1 MAARNISRLQ
11 DAARKVAD
19 GNFETTIPVASAGQL
34 GQLAR
39 TFNEMQRRL
48 AELDSARKQFIANA
62 SHELRTPIFSLGGF
76 VELLEE
82 EDPSPEERAEFV
94 RTMRQQ
100 IDRLTKLTAD
110 LLDLSQLDAG
120 AMVMQAR
127 SVDLGALAREV
138 TREFGARAE
147 LRGSRL
153 ELRTPEQPAIA
164 RGDPDRVRQ
173 IIRILL
179 DNALTHTP
187 EGTKV
192 TVTTYSVNRRAELT
206 VSDEGSGIPQRVQNR
221 IFERFY
227 TADTAGGSGLGLA
240 IASELAQRMDG
251 RITISS
257 SRRFTAFTLDLPPAA
272 VDTERDAPRGAPG
285 QGARCEARAQRSPAL
300 LLCLALL
307 AGCGSG
313 ERRRTAPPAAS
324 GTTGSSPQ
332 PQVIVADR
340 RAAAST
346 PPRSTAR
353 PRPAWSRS
361 ARSSAAPAPPRAPA
375 SSSTP
380 TARSSPTPTSSP
392 TNPAASAG
400 RPRKSSSSSPTAT
413 WSPPRSSASTP
424 SPTSPCSRSSPT
436 ASPCTRSSSATTPTS
451 GSASRWRR
459 SAAPSASSSRS
470 RVGIVSATD
479 RSVKSLTQFQIE
491 GAIQTDASI
500 NPGNSGGPLLD
511 AGARVIG
518 INQQIETNSGAND
531 GVGFA
536 VPISAIEALD
546 RPAARRTAASSTPT
560 SASPARRS
568 TRSSPTSS
576 TSTPTFGGLLAEV
589 VPGGPAEEAGLEAA
603 TRNCAS
609 RPANTAPAAT

>member
-1 MAARNISRLQ
+1 MRRFKVTNLGSRITVISIAIAVGTSVIIYAYAVGVGGAASGLPAVKGQILIGALIAIAIATGVGLYYAQAAAQNISHLQ

-19 GNFETTIPVASAGQL
+19 GNFETTIPVAAAGQL

-100 IDRLTKLTAD
+100 IERLAKLTVD

-120 AMVMQAR
+120 AMVMQVR

-138 TREFGARAE
+138 TREFGARAD

-153 ELRTPEQPAIA
+153 ELRTPESPAIA
-164 RGDPDRVRQ
+164 RADPDRVRQ

-227 TADTAGGSGLGLA
+227 TADKSGGSGLGLA

-257 SRRFTAFTLDLPPAA
+257 SRRFTAFTVDLPPAQVEDGA
-272 VDTERDAPRGAPG
+272 RPLGAP
-285 QGARCEARAQRSPAL
+285 AK
-300 LLCLALL
+300 
-307 AGCGSG
+307 
-313 ERRRTAPPAAS
+313 
-324 GTTGSSPQ
+324 
-332 PQVIVADR
+332 
-340 RAAAST
+340 
-346 PPRSTAR
+346 
-353 PRPAWSRS
+353 
-361 ARSSAAPAPPRAPA
+361 APA
-375 SSSTP
+375 
-380 TARSSPTPTSSP
+380 
-392 TNPAASAG
+392 
-400 RPRKSSSSSPTAT
+400 
-413 WSPPRSSASTP
+413 
-424 SPTSPCSRSSPT
+424 
-436 ASPCTRSSSATTPTS
+436 
-451 GSASRWRR
+451 
-459 SAAPSASSSRS
+459 
-470 RVGIVSATD
+470 
-479 RSVKSLTQFQIE
+479 
-491 GAIQTDASI
+491 
-500 NPGNSGGPLLD
+500 
-511 AGARVIG
+511 
-518 INQQIETNSGAND
+518 
-531 GVGFA
+531 
-536 VPISAIEALD
+536 
-546 RPAARRTAASSTPT
+546 
-560 SASPARRS
+560 
-568 TRSSPTSS
+568 
-576 TSTPTFGGLLAEV
+576 
-589 VPGGPAEEAGLEAA
+589 
-603 TRNCAS
+603 
-609 RPANTAPAAT
+609 